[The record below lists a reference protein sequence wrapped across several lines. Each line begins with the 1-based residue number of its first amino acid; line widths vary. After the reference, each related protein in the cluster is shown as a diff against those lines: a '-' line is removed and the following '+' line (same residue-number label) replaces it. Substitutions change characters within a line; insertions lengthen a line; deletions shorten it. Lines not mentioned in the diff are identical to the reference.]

1 MTNNKNSVKQ
11 ARFYVSAAI
20 AILLPINGWSAS
32 YSTGRSSSSIK
43 TPSFSSSKK
52 TGYYRPLPRNTSG
65 KSPSSYKSHSGTV
78 SSKFGKS
85 YNSSIEQHYAG
96 QASKKSFEAFRKVM
110 PAAKPMH
117 FPEADLQ
124 KYRSRYRDNPL
135 YRQAGQDHDS
145 WGSRDRYYQSHPP
158 VIVNGG
164 GNSFGML
171 SGLFLYSLLNNS
183 ASAGEYA
190 FNHQNDADYL
200 KWRAEADQL
209 AKDNAELKAQLE
221 QIDAVK
227 NAKGNAQ
234 PDPNWLPPGVPVSAV
249 MSDAALK
256 SSQPD
261 FNVCVGSEGGP
272 YYKVAQTTMLPELVE
287 WVNLN
292 PVITQG
298 TPDILAKLASGACDA
313 GFIQGD
319 ARFDEQQLEVLF
331 KPFLEA
337 AHLACSVKSNAKS
350 IHDIADK
357 NLWIP
362 KNSGSRMTWDR
373 FVELNPVHGKVNSK
387 DAINYEDAILKAM
400 QTDACL
406 FYMAAPHAA
415 AIDRLIDRKELKL
428 LAIDDER
435 LTQSGVYQARTL
447 SSGDYSKAIQS
458 SLFSDHYIRTVVT
471 PATFVMNT
479 AWKSKNPD
487 MAAKIALKLADIEIT
502 LKQSVKQ

>member
-1 MTNNKNSVKQ
+1 MSDHPFKKSTPVYLSL
-11 ARFYVSAAI
+11 AI
-20 AILLPINGWSAS
+20 ALLIPFNAWPAS
-32 YSTGRSSSSIK
+32 YSSSRSSSSIK
-43 TPSFSSSKK
+43 IPSFSSSKS
-52 TGYYRPLPRNTSG
+52 TGYYRPLSKNTPD
-65 KSPSSYKSHSGTV
+65 KSTSSYKSNNGTV
-78 SSKFGKS
+78 SSKFARP
-85 YNSSIEQHYAG
+85 YNSSLEQRYAG
-96 QASKKSFEAFRKVM
+96 QAGNKSFDAFRKVM

-135 YRQAGQDHDS
+135 YRQAEQDRDS

-164 GNSFGML
+164 NSSFGML

-209 AKDNAELKAQLE
+209 AKDNAELKAQLDK
-221 QIDAVK
+221 IDAVK
-227 NAKGNAQ
+227 NAKGTAQ

-292 PVITQG
+292 PIITKG
-298 TPDILAKLASGACDA
+298 TPDILAKLASGTCDA

-319 ARFDEQQLEVLF
+319 ARFDAQQLDVLF

-337 AHLACSVKSNAKS
+337 AHLACSVKINAKS

-362 KNSGSRMTWDR
+362 QNSGSRMTWDR
-373 FVELNPVHGKVNSK
+373 FVELDPVNGKVNVK
-387 DAINYEDAILKAM
+387 NAVNYEDAILKAV
-400 QTDACL
+400 QTNACL

-415 AIDRLIDRKELKL
+415 TIDRLIDRKELKL
-428 LAIDDER
+428 LAIDDDL

-447 SSGDYSKAIQS
+447 SSSDYSKAIQS
-458 SLFSDHYIRTVVT
+458 SLFSNHYVQTVVT
-471 PATFVMNT
+471 PATFVMST

-487 MAAKIALKLADIEIT
+487 LAAKIALKLADIETT